1 MQKELKKKQ
10 ELEKAQLEEEKK
22 KVYTLINLFTKLF
35 LQTYNL

>member
-22 KVYTLINLFTKLF
+22 KVYTYQSIH
-35 LQTYNL
+35 